1 MAKRLFISLLIGL
14 LLLTTPS
21 YVMAQSQNLPNP
33 KKVGEGTEQ
42 SVLGKGDN
50 GNNETPGEWFV
61 GESPSNPLP
70 NAPVLLFVPGLNN
83 VAQIFWEEDGLYE
96 AAYES
101 GYETAFIQLY
111 DAGGA
116 SADMWDNGKLLAE
129 KIEEISAHFQGKPIT
144 IIAYSKGGVDTQ
156 AAVAYYGAWQYVDR
170 ILTLSSPHHGSE
182 LADLANSNWAGWL
195 AELLGLRGEGTA
207 AVETGYMEYFR
218 SLTDE
223 KPYAYVNDFYTFGG
237 TDWGS
242 MFSSTWFG
250 GMYLSN
256 YGDNDGVVTA
266 VSTRLPK
273 GEEVAIGNWN
283 HTSIRSNVLFPV
295 LEDYIFTESQP
306 NKRYSFNPALE
317 GKSAT
322 AEQYVYGSRLEKN
335 KHEKHAFPIEET
347 VDKVN
352 IQLYTASPLG
362 EVQLVDPNGK
372 SYPVTQVAKQNGG
385 FFAGATGYSIQVNHP
400 VSGEWSLKML
410 SDQKNAYLLQGQF
423 DKATKHQILLEAP
436 LNRGV
441 TNELP
446 WKTNDAQVKDE
457 SIETVYTIVESG
469 EQIPVMTGTIKGGS
483 FNLSKELSS
492 LKKNQAYNITI
503 DIKGETISGS
513 PFKRTVVD
521 SVYLSE

>member
-1 MAKRLFISLLIGL
+1 MAKRLFLSLLTGL

-21 YVMAQSQNLPNP
+21 YVMAQSQSLPNP
-33 KKVGEGTEQ
+33 KKVGVGTEQ
-42 SVLGKGDN
+42 SILGKGNN

-61 GESPSNPLP
+61 GKSPANPVP

-83 VAQIFWEEDGLYE
+83 VAQIFWEENGLYE

-101 GYETAFIQLY
+101 GYETTFIQLY

-144 IIAYSKGGVDTQ
+144 VIAYSKGGVDTQ

-170 ILTLSSPHHGSE
+170 IITLSSPHHGSE

-195 AELLGLRGEGTA
+195 AQLLGLRGEGTA

-223 KPYAYVNDFYTFGG
+223 RPYAYVNDFYTFGG

-242 MFSSTWFG
+242 MFSPTWFG
-250 GMYLSN
+250 GIYLSN
-256 YGDNDGVVTA
+256 YGANDGVVTA

-283 HTSIRSNVLFPV
+283 HNSIRSNVLFPV
-295 LEDYIFTESQP
+295 LEEYIFAESQP
-306 NKRYSFNPALE
+306 TKPHSFNAGLEVRPA
-317 GKSAT
+317 T
-322 AEQYVYGSRLEKN
+322 IEQYVYGSGLEKN
-335 KHEKHAFPIEET
+335 KHTKHAFPIEEA

-352 IQLYTASPLG
+352 IQLYTASPLD

-372 SYPVTQVAKQNGG
+372 NYLVTQVAKQNAG
-385 FFAGATGYSIQVNHP
+385 FFVGATGYSIQVDQP
-400 VSGEWSLKML
+400 MAGEWSLKML
-410 SDQKNAYLLQGQF
+410 SDQENAYLLLSQF
-423 DKATKHQILLEAP
+423 DKATKQQILTESP
-436 LNRGV
+436 LNRGI
-441 TNELP
+441 TNELS
-446 WKTNDAQVKDE
+446 WKMNEAQVKEE
-457 SIETVYTIVESG
+457 SMEMVYTIVESG
-469 EQIPVMTGTIKGGS
+469 ERIPVMTSTIKGS
-483 FNLSKELSS
+483 FHLSKELST

-503 DIKGETISGS
+503 DIKGETISGL

-521 SVYLSE
+521 SIYLSE